1 MQHTSKALVL
11 LALAAPL
18 LGGCQALF
26 GKSYDASNVRVAP
39 GIGDLA
45 EYGEAQLAIGRDAL
59 DTGDYGLAIVAFRN
73 ARQSPDQV
81 APAHNGMAIAYL
93 QLGRPDLAERFFKL
107 AIAQAPG
114 DKRFQAN
121 LSRFYE
127 SVPEVAVRTV
137 RETGAELASAA
148 PLPLT
153 QAPELA
159 QAPQPATIV
168 ASSGPSVVT
177 MQKPAD
183 RLVRVSSSEVTIRT
197 APAMTADPRRRSL
210 TAVVAAAPQ
219 GRRLNPA
226 YPVKFS
232 IAASALPVAVAA
244 PGYPVRI
251 GFAAA
256 ERQVGPAAPAAS
268 RIRIGVTNR

>member
-1 MQHTSKALVL
+1 MQRTSKALVL

-45 EYGEAQLAIGRDAL
+45 EYGETQLAIGRDAL
-59 DTGDYGLAIVAFRN
+59 DSGDYGLAIVAFRN
-73 ARQSPDQV
+73 AKQAPDQI
-81 APAHNGMAIAYL
+81 AAAHNGMAIAYL

-107 AIAQAPG
+107 AIAGAPG

-121 LSRFYE
+121 LTRFYG
-127 SVPEVAVRTV
+127 SVPEVAIRTV
-137 RETGAELASAA
+137 RESEAELASAA
-148 PLPLT
+148 TL
-153 QAPELA
+153 QAPALA
-159 QAPQPATIV
+159 LAPQSATIV
-168 ASSGPSVVT
+168 ASSGPSVIT
-177 MQKPAD
+177 AQRPLD
-183 RLVRVSSSEVTIRT
+183 RMVRVSSSEVAIRT
-197 APAMTADPRRRSL
+197 ASALTADPRRRARS
-210 TAVVAAAPQ
+210 AVAGAAPQ

-226 YPVKFS
+226 YPVKLSF
-232 IAASALPVAVAA
+232 AASAAPAS

-256 ERQVGPAAPAAS
+256 ESLAGPAAPAAS
-268 RIRIGVTNR
+268 RIRIGVTDR